1 MTKTYTVTLT
11 EEQLKVIEQATEFFA
26 RIQGGQI
33 REVFD
38 HLPLRKDMDWGRYH
52 EIQDEITKM
61 MPDIL
66 KDGIDGWSSSFGVGN
81 TCLPKAHDIA
91 WDIYSTFRYYRSWQ
105 YAIDQNWV
113 EDFDSPRDW
122 TKMMGVNYDNPF
134 HWSQEP
140 LPTVQRTL
148 E

>member
-1 MTKTYTVTLT
+1 MTKTYNVTLT
-11 EEQLKVIEQATEFFA
+11 EEQLKVIEQATELLA

-38 HLPLRKDMDWGRYH
+38 HLPLRKDMNWERYH
-52 EIQDEITKM
+52 EIQNEITKM

-66 KDGIDGWSSSFGVGN
+66 KDGIDGWRSAFGVGS
-81 TCLPKAHDIA
+81 TSLPKSHDIA
-91 WDIYSTFRYYRSWQ
+91 WDIYCTFRHHRSWE

-113 EDFDSPRDW
+113 EDFDSPRIW
-122 TKMMGVNYDNPF
+122 GQMIGVNYDKPF

-140 LPTVQRTL
+140 LPIIQRTP

>member
-11 EEQLKVIEQATEFFA
+11 EEQLKVIEQATEFLA

-113 EDFDSPRDW
+113 EDFNSPRDW